1 MKSLNISPPTVK
13 NTAPASVSPVFKA
26 AIDKALNIA
35 PAVKAPVAPAVFKA
49 SPAPVVKAPTSVDIA
64 LNSIGVK
71 VPGANVSTSPV
82 KAPPVP
88 VVLKTPTPADLT
100 VKSVSQTTPVIKV
113 PADTIFVPGL
123 GKNVKSTEIA
133 NINPSIDIL
142 KAKHFLLVNNDVKVD
157 YNEKTK
163 EYTLPFSTGHTN
175 IGFVTNGE
183 IQDIF
188 GKQPSWK
195 GSPIAPGKIKYE
207 AGRDIVSKQHDQD
220 NGKSYHSTKIIPVT
234 KEQYDA
240 AYNYAK
246 SQKDSG
252 VKYFNVFTSNC
263 NDFVNDVLQQAIPGK
278 NLGQI
283 YTAKELKD
291 MAVKTDIAVKY
302 GACNQGR
309 TVTESIHVNV
319 ADKHKVDP
327 SRVTPHPVDPSN
339 PDIRHY
345 TISPDNVCPQDLLPV
360 NHGVPVDEVKPLGS
374 TE

>member
-1 MKSLNISPPTVK
+1 
-13 NTAPASVSPVFKA
+13 
-26 AIDKALNIA
+26 
-35 PAVKAPVAPAVFKA
+35 
-49 SPAPVVKAPTSVDIA
+49 
-64 LNSIGVK
+64 
-71 VPGANVSTSPV
+71 
-82 KAPPVP
+82 
-88 VVLKTPTPADLT
+88 
-100 VKSVSQTTPVIKV
+100 
-113 PADTIFVPGL
+113 
-123 GKNVKSTEIA
+123 
-133 NINPSIDIL
+133 
-142 KAKHFLLVNNDVKVD
+142 LLVNNDVKVD
-157 YNEKTK
+157 YNQKTQ

-188 GKQPSWK
+188 GKQPSIE
-195 GSPIAPGKIKYE
+195 GAPIGTGQILSEAERYE
-207 AGRDIVSKQHDQD
+207 LSKEYDEKHGT
-220 NGKSYHSTKIIPVT
+220 NHHSTKIIPVT

-283 YTAKELKD
+283 YTEKELKD

-302 GACNQGR
+302 GACDQGR
-309 TVTESIHVNV
+309 TVTESIFVNV

-345 TISPDNVCPQDLLPV
+345 TISPDNVCPKDLLPI